1 MARLVLDTNVVLD
14 LLHWHDAAAAPLLA
28 ALADG
33 RARCL
38 ADTRTLAELHRVLAY
53 PELRLSP
60 EAAGALFTHYARLA
74 ESVPE
79 GPVAALPR
87 CRDRDDQMF
96 LELAARGNAD
106 LLVTRDKALLG
117 LRGRT
122 RLTFRITKPA
132 DALTALAG

>member
-28 ALADG
+28 ALEDG
-33 RARCL
+33 RACCL
-38 ADTRTLAELHRVLAY
+38 ADTRTLAELRRVLAY

-60 EAAGALFTHYARLA
+60 EVSGALFTRYTGLA
-74 ESVPE
+74 ESITE
-79 GPVAALPR
+79 CPVAGLPR

-122 RLTFRITKPA
+122 RLAFRIAKPA
-132 DALTALAG
+132 DALKTLAG